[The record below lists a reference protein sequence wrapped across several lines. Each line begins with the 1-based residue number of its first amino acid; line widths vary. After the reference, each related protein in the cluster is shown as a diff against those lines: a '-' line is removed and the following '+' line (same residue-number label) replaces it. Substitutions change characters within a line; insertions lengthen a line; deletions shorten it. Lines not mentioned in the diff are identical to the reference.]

1 MTDPFL
7 PFAEKMRADGLS
19 DAAVRA
25 FEGNFRALERKETG
39 LIPESDLSPVAELPS
54 AAALPVPSADELAPL
69 LRRTV
74 VIKLNGGLGTG
85 MGLEK
90 AKSLLPVRDG
100 LSFLDLIARQ
110 ILHLRESTGG
120 GSVPRFLLMNSFSTS
135 EDTRVLLANY
145 PALGTPEK
153 LEFLQNRVP
162 KILTDTLTP
171 LSWPENP
178 DLEWCPPGHGD
189 LYASLEGS
197 GCLDELLAE
206 GILYAFVSNSDNLGA
221 TLDPALL
228 AWFAESG
235 APFLMEVTRRT
246 AADKKGGHLA
256 LRPRDGRLVLRES
269 AQCPEEDADAFQ
281 DIDRHRFFNTNNLWI
296 RLDHLRET
304 LTKHGG
310 LIPLPMIRN
319 AKTAD
324 PRDKN
329 SPAVYQLETAMG
341 AAIESFPGA
350 GAIEVSRIRFAP
362 VKTTGDLLIIR
373 SDACRLTPDFR
384 LELHPDRKGIPPE
397 VNLDNTHYKLVD
409 GLDHLLS
416 RAVPGLLGC
425 QKMTVKGPL
434 VFEPGVTVTG
444 TVTFSNRGPEAAPI
458 PAGTYSD
465 GAFLMPAQG

>member
-1 MTDPFL
+1 MSDRFL

-19 DAAVRA
+19 DSAVRA
-25 FEGNFRALERKETG
+25 FEGNFRALERNETG
-39 LIPESDLSPVAELPS
+39 LIPETDLAPVTDLPN
-54 AAALPVPSADELAPL
+54 ADGLPVPSGEAMATL

-90 AKSLLPVRDG
+90 AKSLLTVRDG

-110 ILHLRESTGG
+110 ILHLRQSTGG
-120 GSVPRFLLMNSFSTS
+120 GPVPRFLLMNSFSTS
-135 EDTRVLLANY
+135 EDTRALLAHY
-145 PALGTPEK
+145 PELGAPEE

-162 KILTDTLTP
+162 KILTDSLAP
-171 LSWPENP
+171 LAWPQND

-189 LYASLEGS
+189 LYASLAGS
-197 GCLDELLAE
+197 GWLDKLLAE
-206 GILYAFVSNSDNLGA
+206 GITYAFVSNSDNLGA

-228 AWFAESG
+228 SWFAESG

-256 LRPRDGRLVLRES
+256 LRPRDGRLILRES
-269 AQCPEEDADAFQ
+269 AQCPDGDAESFQ

-296 RLDHLRET
+296 RLDHLKET
-304 LTKHGG
+304 LTQHGG

-319 AKTAD
+319 SKTAD

-350 GAIEVSRIRFAP
+350 AAIEVSRTRFAP

-384 LELHPDRKGIPPE
+384 LELHPDRQGVPPE
-397 VNLDNTHYKLVD
+397 VNLDGTHYKLVD
-409 GLDHLLS
+409 GLDMLIANAIPSLLDCTKFT
-416 RAVPGLLGC
+416 L
-425 QKMTVKGPL
+425 KGPATFQQNVTL
-434 VFEPGVTVTG
+434 HGDVTLTNSAPHTALIPPGDYQ
-444 TVTFSNRGPEAAPI
+444 S
-458 PAGTYSD
+458 GTYP
-465 GAFLMPAQG
+465 L

>member
-1 MTDPFL
+1 MTDRFT
-7 PFAEKMRADGLS
+7 PFAAKMHADGLS
-19 DAAVRA
+19 DSAVRA
-25 FEGNFRALERKETG
+25 FEGNFRALERHETG
-39 LIPESDLSPVAELPS
+39 MIPESDLVPVEDLPG
-54 AAALPVPSADELAPL
+54 AAALPLPAPEVLNPL
-69 LRRTV
+69 LQRTV

-110 ILHLRESTGG
+110 ILHLRASTGG
-120 GSVPRFLLMNSFSTS
+120 GQVPRFLLMNSFSTS
-135 EDTRVLLANY
+135 ADTRALLAHY
-145 PALGTPEK
+145 PDLGAPED

-162 KILTDTLTP
+162 KILTDSLTP
-171 LSWPENP
+171 LSCPENP

-189 LYASLEGS
+189 LYASLAGS
-197 GCLDELLAE
+197 GCLDKLLAE

-256 LRPRDGRLVLRES
+256 LRPRDGRLILRES
-269 AQCPEEDADAFQ
+269 AQCPDTDVDSFQ
-281 DIDRHRFFNTNNLWI
+281 DIGRHRFFNTNNLWI
-296 RLDHLRET
+296 RLDHLKET

-319 AKTAD
+319 SKTAD

-350 GAIEVSRIRFAP
+350 AAIEVSRARFAP
-362 VKTTGDLLIIR
+362 VKTTSDLLIIR
-373 SDACRLTPDFR
+373 SDACRLTPDYR
-384 LELHPDRKGIPPE
+384 LELHPDRRGVPPE
-397 VNLDNTHYKLVD
+397 VNLDNHHYKLVD
-409 GLDHLLS
+409 GLDELIAGGVPSLLQ
-416 RAVPGLLGC
+416 ADKV
-425 QKMTVKGPL
+425 TIKGPAQ
-434 VFEPGVTVTG
+434 FHPGVTLRG
-444 TVTFSNRGPEAAPI
+444 TVSFHNVASQAAKIQP
-458 PAGTYSD
+458 GTYIDASYP
-465 GAFLMPAQG
+465 L

>member
-1 MTDPFL
+1 MSDRFA

-19 DAAVRA
+19 ESAVRA
-25 FEGNFRALERKETG
+25 FEGNFRALERNETG
-39 LIPESDLSPVAELPS
+39 LIPESDLAPVSDLPS
-54 AAALPVPSADELAPL
+54 ATVLPVPAPAALTPL

-85 MGLEK
+85 MGLAK
-90 AKSLLPVRDG
+90 AKSLLIVRDG
-100 LSFLDLIARQ
+100 LGFLDLIARQ
-110 ILHLRESTGG
+110 ILHLRQSTGG

-135 EDTRVLLANY
+135 ADTRALLASY
-145 PALGTPEK
+145 PELGAPAD

-162 KILTDTLTP
+162 KILTDSLTP
-171 LSWPENP
+171 LASPENP

-189 LYASLEGS
+189 LYACLAGS
-197 GCLDELLAE
+197 GWLDKLLAE
-206 GILYAFVSNSDNLGA
+206 GITYAFVSNSDNLGA

-228 AWFAESG
+228 AWFAGSG

-256 LRPRDGRLVLRES
+256 LRPRDGRLILRES
-269 AQCPEEDADAFQ
+269 AQCPDADADAFQ
-281 DIDRHRFFNTNNLWI
+281 DIGRHRFFNTNNLWI
-296 RLDHLRET
+296 RLDHLKET
-304 LTKHGG
+304 LTQHGG

-319 AKTAD
+319 TKTAD

-350 GAIEVSRIRFAP
+350 AAIEVSRARFAP
-362 VKTTGDLLIIR
+362 VKTTSDLLIIR

-384 LELHPDRKGIPPE
+384 LELHPDRQGVPPE

-409 GLDHLLS
+409 GLDILLAK
-416 RAVPGLLGC
+416 AVPGLLHC
-425 QKMTVKGPL
+425 RKLTVKGL
-434 VFEPGVTVTG
+434 VQFDPGVTLTG
-444 TVTFSNRGPEAAPI
+444 DVTFSHDGPRPAPI
-458 PAGTYSD
+458 RPGLYDDA
-465 GAFLMPAQG
+465 AFSL